1 MLPKKQKVQ
10 IIPRPM
16 KLQKNPKKCSLIG
29 QENEALN
36 KEKDEKT
43 KNSKNKYQHAKQ

>member
-1 MLPKKQKVQ
+1 MLPKKQEVK

-36 KEKDEKT
+36 KGKDEKT
-43 KNSKNKYQHAKQ
+43 KNSKNQHAKQ